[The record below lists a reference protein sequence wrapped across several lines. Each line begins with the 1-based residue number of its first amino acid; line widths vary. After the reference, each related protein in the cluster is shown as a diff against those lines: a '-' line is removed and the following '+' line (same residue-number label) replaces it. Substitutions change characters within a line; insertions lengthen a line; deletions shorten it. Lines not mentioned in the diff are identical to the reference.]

1 MGVKMIKN
9 RLRILLAER
18 NLNYTKLSE
27 ITGISVNAL
36 SKMGKS
42 GGTGAKQITYEVIE
56 KICKALDCTVADIIE
71 YIPEGK

>member
-1 MGVKMIKN
+1 MIKN

>member
-71 YIPEGK
+71 YIPEDK